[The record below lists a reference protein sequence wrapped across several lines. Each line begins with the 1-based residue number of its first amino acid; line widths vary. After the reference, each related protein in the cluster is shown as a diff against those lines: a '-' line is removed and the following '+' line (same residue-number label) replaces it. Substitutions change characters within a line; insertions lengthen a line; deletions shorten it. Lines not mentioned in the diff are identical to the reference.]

1 MMCKE
6 EDITHGQRYLLNLMD
21 KRELAQFCRDH
32 DFSLV
37 YLFNVGI
44 GKNLP
49 PAETIY
55 KLRHVIHPNNWFFRE
70 GEPVALS
77 EYSQDTGDTWK
88 YMESKGYKKILSI
101 VEEKGD
107 RNFAR
112 EHGFDYT
119 SLWLIL
125 TGRRKPSFLKIR
137 SYKDHVIPSDWFFKE

>member
-1 MMCKE
+1 MCKE
-6 EDITHGQRYLLNLMD
+6 EDITHGQRFLLGLMD

-37 YLFNVGI
+37 FLFNVGI

-55 KLRHVIHPNNWFFRE
+55 KLRHVIHPNSWFYKE
-70 GEPVALS
+70 GESVVLS

-88 YMESKGYKKILSI
+88 YMESKGYRKLLSI
-101 VEEKGD
+101 VENKGD

-125 TGRRKPSFLKIR
+125 TGKRKPSYLKIC
-137 SYKDHVIPSDWFFKE
+137 SYKDHITPSDWFFKE

>member
-1 MMCKE
+1 MCKE
-6 EDITHGQRYLLNLMD
+6 EDITHGQRFLLGLMD

-37 YLFNVGI
+37 FLFNVGI

-55 KLRHVIHPNNWFFRE
+55 KLRHVIHPNSWFYKE
-70 GEPVALS
+70 GESVALS

-88 YMESKGYKKILSI
+88 YMESKGYRKLLDI
-101 VEEKGD
+101 VEVKGD

-125 TGRRKPSFLKIR
+125 TGKRKPSYLKIC
-137 SYKDHVIPSDWFFKE
+137 SYKDHITPSDWFFKE

>member
-1 MMCKE
+1 MCKE
-6 EDITHGQRYLLNLMD
+6 EDITHGQRFLLGLMD

-37 YLFNVGI
+37 FLFNVGI

-55 KLRHVIHPNNWFFRE
+55 KLRHVIHPNSWFYKE
-70 GEPVALS
+70 GESVVLS

-88 YMESKGYKKILSI
+88 YMESKGYRKLLDI
-101 VEEKGD
+101 VEVKGD

-112 EHGFDYT
+112 EYGFDYT

-125 TGRRKPSFLKIR
+125 TGKRKPSYLKIC
-137 SYKDHVIPSDWFFKE
+137 SYKDHITPSDWFFKE